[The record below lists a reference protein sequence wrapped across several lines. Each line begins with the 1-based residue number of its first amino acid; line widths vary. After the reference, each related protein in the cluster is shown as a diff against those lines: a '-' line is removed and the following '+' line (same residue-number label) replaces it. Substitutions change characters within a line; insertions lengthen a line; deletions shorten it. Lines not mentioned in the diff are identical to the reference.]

1 MIEEIGKYVSLQ
13 QGLAIN
19 KKSNYLVYRK
29 SHPVDAIPLL
39 RIQDMISNS
48 EGDVYIDKKVSPQ
61 FLASP
66 SDLIYTRTG
75 QPGLVFKGKSGV
87 VHNNCFKIKIV
98 SDELDKEYLYQI
110 LSSDFVR
117 KQIFSKGNSSIQL
130 DITHQIFKS
139 IKIPI
144 FNLSQQRKI
153 GRKLGLIDSKIGNN
167 NAIINALINKI
178 KDIYSYWFVGN
189 YAKVMFNEGLEFAK
203 KSIVDNELC
212 SLISSGIQKFS
223 GLKDYFSTSEV
234 NGSTYKSANNLITYE
249 KRESRANMQ
258 PLPFSVWFA
267 KMKNSIKHI
276 SFSKQ
281 SYLEKR
287 IILSTGFAGL
297 KCSELTYPYI
307 WSIINTQS
315 WFKKKKDYIATG
327 STQEALNETTLS
339 YIKIEIPNND
349 CLAEYY
355 KQTQQLILLIEKL
368 MELNKHLLDYKTELL
383 YKLIK

>member
-1 MIEEIGKYVSLQ
+1 MLNKESRHYKLTDFFKDIQNGKSINELTFKNGSYPVYGSSEILFYSNKFQFKEDAIIIGRVGENCGCIQIGKSPFWASDNTIVCFIKNEYNIYYIKSLLEKIDLHKLQNGSGQPLLTATVLKNIEFSLENTFLQMNEIG
-13 QGLAIN
+13 N
-19 KKSNYLVYRK
+19 
-29 SHPVDAIPLL
+29 
-39 RIQDMISNS
+39 RIKNI
-48 EGDVYIDKKVSPQ
+48 E
-61 FLASP
+61 
-66 SDLIYTRTG
+66 DLI
-75 QPGLVFKGKSGV
+75 VK
-87 VHNNCFKIKIV
+87 
-98 SDELDKEYLYQI
+98 
-110 LSSDFVR
+110 
-117 KQIFSKGNSSIQL
+117 
-130 DITHQIFKS
+130 
-139 IKIPI
+139 
-144 FNLSQQRKI
+144 
-153 GRKLGLIDSKIGNN
+153 NN
-167 NAIINALINKI
+167 NIINVLTNKI

-315 WFKKKKDYIATG
+315 WFEKQKDYIATG

>member
-1 MIEEIGKYVSLQ
+1 MLNKESRHYKLTDFFKDIQNGKSINELTFKNGNYPVYGSSEILFYSNKFQFKEDAIIIGRVGENCGCIQIGKSPFCASDNTIVCLIKNEYNIYYIKSLLEKIDLHKLQNGSGQPLLTATVLKSIEFSLENTFLQMNEIG
-13 QGLAIN
+13 N
-19 KKSNYLVYRK
+19 
-29 SHPVDAIPLL
+29 
-39 RIQDMISNS
+39 RIKNI
-48 EGDVYIDKKVSPQ
+48 E
-61 FLASP
+61 
-66 SDLIYTRTG
+66 DLI
-75 QPGLVFKGKSGV
+75 VK
-87 VHNNCFKIKIV
+87 
-98 SDELDKEYLYQI
+98 
-110 LSSDFVR
+110 
-117 KQIFSKGNSSIQL
+117 
-130 DITHQIFKS
+130 
-139 IKIPI
+139 
-144 FNLSQQRKI
+144 
-153 GRKLGLIDSKIGNN
+153 NN
-167 NAIINALINKI
+167 NIINVLTNKI

-189 YAKVMFNEGLEFAK
+189 YAKAIFNEGLEFAK

-212 SLISSGIQKFS
+212 SLISSGIQRFS

-234 NGSTYKSANNLITYE
+234 NGLTYKSANNLITYE

-276 SFSKQ
+276 SFSKL

-287 IILSTGFAGL
+287 IVLSTGFAGL

-315 WFKKKKDYIATG
+315 WFEKQKDYIATG

-339 YIKIEIPNND
+339 YIKIEILNNN
-349 CLAEYY
+349 CLAGYY

-368 MELNKHLLDYKTELL
+368 MELNSHLLDYKTELL